1 MKNKKFFKVLVGLS
15 SACFLTNIIATSFNK
30 NITKNEIKNI
40 NKNNI
45 SDADIKEIDAKLIG
59 ADEEQLM
66 LNLQDT
72 IAQF

>member
-1 MKNKKFFKVLVGLS
+1 MLVGLS

-59 ADEEQLM
+59 ADKG
-66 LNLQDT
+66 T
-72 IAQF
+72 IR